1 MENYMEVDVRHI
13 EDNGERVK
21 KVTTKLTINAMSFT
35 EAEAKALKR
44 FDTRELPEVVAIKK
58 APYTE
63 IIGER
68 GEKYWNVRAKYEIDE
83 SEKGFTEVTLV
94 RADTIADAQ
103 TKFKQAN
110 PDAMCE
116 IVQVTKTKIE
126 EVC

>member
-13 EDNGERVK
+13 EDDGERVK
-21 KVTTKLTINAMSFT
+21 KATTKLTINAMSFT
-35 EAEAKALKR
+35 EAEAKALKQ
-44 FDTRELPEVVAIKK
+44 FDTEELPEVVAIKK

-68 GEKYWNVRAKYEIDE
+68 GEKYWNVRTKYKIDE
-83 SEKGFTEVTLV
+83 SEKGVTEVTLV
-94 RADTIADAQ
+94 RADTITDAQ
-103 TKFKQAN
+103 AKFKQAN
-110 PDAMCE
+110 SDAMCE

>member
-1 MENYMEVDVRHI
+1 
-13 EDNGERVK
+13 
-21 KVTTKLTINAMSFT
+21 MSFT
-35 EAEAKALKR
+35 EAEAKAIKQ
-44 FDTRELPEVVAIKK
+44 FDTWELPEVVAIKK

-68 GEKYWNVRAKYEIDE
+68 GEKYWNVRVKYEIDE
-83 SEKGFTEVTLV
+83 SEKGATEVTLV

-103 TKFKQAN
+103 AKFKQAN